1 MSIILRPRQNALV
14 NLSLKALEVHGNTLS
29 IAPTGAGK
37 TIMMA
42 SILSLSIKNKQRAL
56 VLQHRHELLEQ
67 NQNKFVLMNPSITTS
82 LFRAQEKNTEGQVI
96 FGMAQTLG
104 KERNLALMPKI
115 EVLAIDEAH
124 HSMASSYLKIIDA
137 LKAKNQDLKILG
149 LTATPTRGDRQKL
162 LSIFNNVGDQIYLS
176 ELIVSGHLVAPKTF
190 DIDLGYNTELRG
202 LFHGIGSNNLESED
216 LMAKA
221 CVIMNTDRYCEEVV
235 RNWKEL
241 AQNQPTVVFCT
252 TINHAQH
259 IQEVFQKHGIKTAH
273 VNGKMSPFE
282 RETNLKL
289 FTDGI
294 ARVITNVAVLT
305 EGWDYPPTSCIM
317 ICRPCSFKSTY
328 IQMVGRGLR
337 TYGDKDHC
345 IVLDFGLSSSLHG
358 SLEQIIHEEKEHTKK
373 EYREPQKTCPKCEG
387 FIPVRSQI
395 CPLCGHDLQNAK
407 DLSKIAGLE
416 NPLTLKEIDALEQSP
431 YRWEEI
437 AVDISLSV
445 GCKSFLALRK
455 NPDETYSIFGGENY
469 NPKAKL
475 LHKGTKQNCLY
486 HGEAYINERETSYNK
501 PCKGT
506 PWHSLAP
513 TDKQLGH
520 LHGVTVKDRYHAS
533 VLLTLKFNNAA
544 ITPLL
549 TSKEADQSPD
559 C

>member
-1 MSIILRPRQNALV
+1 MSITLRPRQNTCV
-14 NLSLKALEVHGNTLS
+14 NRSLKALEVHGNTLS

-42 SILSLSIKNKQRAL
+42 SILGLSIKNEQRAL

-67 NQNKFVLMNPSITTS
+67 NQNKFVLMNPSLTTS
-82 LFRAQEKNTEGQVI
+82 LFRSGEKNTEGQVI
-96 FGMAQTLG
+96 FGMAQTLSR
-104 KERNLALMPKI
+104 EHNLALMPKI
-115 EVLAIDEAH
+115 ELLAIDEAH
-124 HSMASSYLKIIDA
+124 HSMASSYLKIIDS
-137 LKAKNQDLKILG
+137 LRAKNPDLKILG

-162 LSIFNNVGDQIYLS
+162 LSVFNNVADQIYLS

-202 LFHGIGSNNLESED
+202 LFQGIGSSNLESEA

-221 CVIMNTDRYCEEVV
+221 CIIMDTDRYCEEVV
-235 RNWKEL
+235 RNWQERAL
-241 AQNQPTVVFCT
+241 NRFTVIFCT
-252 TINHAQH
+252 TIHHALH
-259 IQEVFQKHGIKTAH
+259 MQEIFQSHGIKTAH

-282 RETNLKL
+282 REANLKL
-289 FTDGI
+289 FTNGI

-337 TYGDKDHC
+337 PYEGKDNC

-358 SLEQIIHEEKEHTKK
+358 SLEQIIHAENEQTKK
-373 EYREPQKTCPKCEG
+373 EYSEPQKTCPKCEG

-395 CPLCGHDLQNAK
+395 CPLCGCDLQNAK

-416 NPLTLKEIDALEQSP
+416 DPLTLKEIDALEQSP

-437 AVDISLSV
+437 AVDMSLSV

-455 NPDETYSIFGGENY
+455 NPDGTYSIFGGENY
-469 NPKAKL
+469 NPNANL

-486 HGEAYINERETSYNK
+486 HGEVYITERETSYNT

-533 VLLTLKFNNAA
+533 VLLTLKFNKEA

-549 TSKEADQSPD
+549 TSRDADQSQD